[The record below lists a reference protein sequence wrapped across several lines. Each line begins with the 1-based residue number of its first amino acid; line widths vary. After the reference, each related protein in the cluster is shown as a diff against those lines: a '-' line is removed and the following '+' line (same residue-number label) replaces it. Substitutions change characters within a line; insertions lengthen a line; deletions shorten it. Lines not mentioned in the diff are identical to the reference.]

1 MIGEVGILRL
11 CGWFVINLE
20 WIVIAI
26 PNLLLLGFG
35 LILLGSLLAI
45 PFLIAEAVSSI
56 QRKWYNAMEQIA
68 QNLDQEEIHE
78 HDNL

>member
-11 CGWFVINLE
+11 CGWFVIILE

-45 PFLIAEAVSSI
+45 PFLIVEAVSSI